1 MATALGQRIVD
12 AVDVRIFS
20 IDWVRW
26 IGSATILTSAWET
39 TGLID
44 EQEYFTNQTT
54 LVKLSGFTP
63 GGNYTVYNTVT
74 TSSGETRRV
83 SFDVE
88 CR

>member
-20 IDWVRW
+20 INWVPW
-26 IGSATILTSAWET
+26 ISGATILTSVWDAA
-39 TGLID
+39 GLVD
-44 EQEYFTNQTT
+44 EQEYFTDTTT
-54 LVKLSGFTP
+54 LIKLSGFVL
-63 GGNYTVYNTVT
+63 GASYTVYNKVT
-74 TSSGETRRV
+74 ISDGETRRV